1 MKYTLQIIVI
11 ATLLAL
17 GSCKSDPASEAQQD
31 TVLDIAVG
39 KDPGILN
46 PALSPTASARLVYR
60 NIFVPM
66 ADFDPESYKLT
77 PILIKE
83 VPEPEDITEGP
94 YKGGTK
100 YTVELRDDA
109 RWDNGQPI
117 TAKDVAFTIKTIKHP
132 GTNAAG
138 YRSYFKWISDVET
151 YSDNDKKVSL
161 IFKDYYILAKEL
173 AVTFEIYPQYFY
185 DPSGALTNVSIA
197 ELGSPDAADL
207 VAKTPALD
215 KFAKDF
221 NSIKFSRESVSGAGP
236 YELSEWVTDQYILL
250 TKKKNYWAD
259 KSDNPVLA
267 NNPEQIKFHMMAD
280 ATSAM
285 TQLKEGNIDVF
296 ANMSA
301 KNFFDLKENELY
313 KDKFQFY
320 TPELL
325 KLYYI
330 GINNS
335 KAELSDPDIR
345 RALAKLVDV
354 PELIE
359 LIEGG
364 LGRQSTGAINAVKE
378 YHNKDLAPITLDIEG
393 AKKIMQSE
401 GWKDTNGDGS
411 VDKTIKGRKVE
422 MDLDFYI
429 TGSALSKNIALLM
442 QKNAKEAGI
451 KINIITKPYG
461 DFKRENLKKRD
472 YDITALVVTQ
482 DMVLD
487 DPYSRWHSDNDDPK
501 ANNDISYRSPKADAL
516 IDKIRSTKSD
526 TERNQYYKELQQVM
540 YDDQPVIF
548 LYNPTD
554 KLIVS
559 NKWKGSSTS
568 KRPGYFAGT
577 FTAN

>member
-1 MKYTLQIIVI
+1 MKYTLQIIALTAVF
-11 ATLLAL
+11 LL
-17 GSCKSDPASEAQQD
+17 GSCKSDPVANQSKD
-31 TVLDIAVG
+31 TILDIAVG

-46 PALSPTASARLVYR
+46 PILSPTSSARLMYR

-66 ADFDPESYKLT
+66 ADFDPVTYKLT

-83 VPEPEDITEGP
+83 IPTPEEITEGAF
-94 YKGGTK
+94 KGGTK

-117 TAKDVAFTIKTIKHP
+117 TAEDIEFTIKAIKHP
-132 GTNAAG
+132 NTNAAG
-138 YRSYFKWISDVET
+138 YRSYFRWISDIET
-151 YSDNDKKVSL
+151 YADNDRKLSI

-173 AVTFEIYPQYFY
+173 AVTFEIYPKYHY
-185 DPSGALTNVSIA
+185 DPSGVLDDLTIAQLDAENVADYIA
-197 ELGSPDAADL
+197 QNPTLA
-207 VAKTPALD
+207 
-215 KFAKDF
+215 KFADEF
-221 NSIKFSRESVSGAGP
+221 NGVKYTREAITGAGP
-236 YELSEWVTDQYILL
+236 YELTEWVTDQYILL
-250 TKKKNYWAD
+250 TKKENYWAD
-259 KSDNPVLA
+259 KSDNLALA

-280 ATSAM
+280 PTSAM

-296 ANMSA
+296 ANMSS
-301 KNFFDLKENELY
+301 KNFFNLKENELY

-320 TPELL
+320 TPELMR
-325 KLYYI
+325 LYYI
-330 GINNS
+330 GINNA
-335 KAELSDPDIR
+335 KQELADPDVR
-345 RALAKLVDV
+345 RALAMCIDV

-364 LGRQSTGAINAVKE
+364 LGRQSTGSINATKE
-378 YHNKDLAPITLDIEG
+378 YYNKDLKPIPLDIDG
-393 AKKIMQSE
+393 AKKILADE
-401 GWKDTNGDGS
+401 GWKDTNADGTI
-411 VDKTIKGRKVE
+411 DKKFGGKQIE
-422 MDLDFYI
+422 LDLDFYI
-429 TGSALSKNIALLM
+429 TGSSLSKNIALLM

-451 KINIITKPYG
+451 NINIITKPFK

-472 YDITALVVTQ
+472 YDLTTLFITQ

-516 IDKIRSTKSD
+516 IEKIRSTKSD
-526 TERNQYYKELQQVM
+526 SDRNQYYKELQQVM

-554 KLIVS
+554 KLIVGE
-559 NKWKGSSTS
+559 KWKGSSTT

-577 FTAN
+577 FEAK